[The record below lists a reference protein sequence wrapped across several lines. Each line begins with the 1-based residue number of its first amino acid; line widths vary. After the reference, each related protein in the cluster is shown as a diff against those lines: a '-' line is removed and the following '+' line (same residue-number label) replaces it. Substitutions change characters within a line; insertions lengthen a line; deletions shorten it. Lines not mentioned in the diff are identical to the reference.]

1 MFLENRYEL
10 NGNRIGRKDISGKEI
25 VYEYDHL
32 DRMSKVVDNGHESV
46 IALGSYDWTIP
57 GTGVNSVSS
66 TITIALAQA
75 IYDSIMKESKKS
87 KNKKVGQI
95 SIDSMSSPY
104 KPSYG
109 Y

>member
-1 MFLENRYEL
+1 MKRAFNA
-10 NGNRIGRKDISGKEI
+10 NTNADILKAMKNNP
-25 VYEYDHL
+25 V
-32 DRMSKVVDNGHESV
+32 KAWTV
-46 IALGSYDWTIP
+46 IQDALGSYDWTIP